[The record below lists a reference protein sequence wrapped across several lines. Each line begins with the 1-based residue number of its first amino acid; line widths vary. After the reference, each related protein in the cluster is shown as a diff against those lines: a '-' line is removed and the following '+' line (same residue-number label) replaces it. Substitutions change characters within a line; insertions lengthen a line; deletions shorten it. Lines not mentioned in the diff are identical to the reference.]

1 MATVNLGQAL
11 IVLGELIQD
20 FKDSGVLMPNG
31 DLTVANLSTDLRAI
45 AAVESTLKA
54 AGLDIPAKADEVLA
68 ALPGVVK
75 LFGG

>member
-31 DLTVANLSTDLRAI
+31 DLTVSNLATDLRAI

-54 AGLDIPAKADEVLA
+54 AGLDVPAKADEVLA